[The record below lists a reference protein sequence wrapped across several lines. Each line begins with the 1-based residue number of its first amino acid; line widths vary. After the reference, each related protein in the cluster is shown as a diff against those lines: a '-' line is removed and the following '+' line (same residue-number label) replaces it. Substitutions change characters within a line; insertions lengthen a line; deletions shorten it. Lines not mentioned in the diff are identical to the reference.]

1 MECKIKNISINYEV
15 IGSGKPII
23 MLHGSPVDHR
33 LIMKIF

>member
-15 IGSGKPII
+15 IGSGKPVI